1 MYRIL
6 VLLISLLVFGCQQNR
21 ERRPDVSQIS
31 IEVEVKRLEHDL
43 FGISSK
49 EDLYEFLNSNKV
61 LKEQFFYAD
70 QYPHDSIL
78 VNTLYNLINDPHIDT
93 LYQETQA
100 TFGDLSDLEA
110 QFAEAFRYIK
120 YYYPDFQVPEIQTI
134 VTGFGR
140 DMYISDS
147 VIIVGLDY
155 YIGKGATYRPIDIPQ
170 YILRRYEKEYI
181 VPSYVLLLSSKYNKI
196 NVEDHTMLADM
207 IFYGKAYYFASQIL
221 PDAPDSI
228 LIGYESTSIKDVNEN
243 QQIVWAHFVEN
254 ELLYE
259 TSHFVKKKYL
269 EERPKTLEIGNKAP
283 GRIGV
288 WLGWEIVKQYMR
300 NHPEER
306 LPDLMETKDAQQ
318 IFMKSR
324 YKPIL

>member
-1 MYRIL
+1 MHRNL
-6 VLLISLLVFGCQQNR
+6 VLFISLIIFGCQQNK
-21 ERRPDVSQIS
+21 EKRPDVSHIAV
-31 IEVEVKRLEHDL
+31 EVSVKRLEHDL
-43 FGISSK
+43 FSATSK
-49 EDLYEFLNSNKV
+49 EEVHDFLNANKI
-61 LKEQFFYAD
+61 LKQQFFYAD

-78 VNTLYNLINDPHIDT
+78 VNTLFDLINDPHIDT
-93 LYQETQA
+93 LYRETQA
-100 TFGDLSDLEA
+100 AFGDLSDLQA

-120 YYYPDFQVPEIQTI
+120 YYYPDFQAPEIQTI

-155 YIGKGATYRPIDIPQ
+155 YIGKGATYRPIDLPQ

-196 NVEDHTMLADM
+196 NAEDHTMLADM
-207 IFYGKAYYFASQIL
+207 IFYGKAYYFASKVL
-221 PDAPDSI
+221 PDVPDSI
-228 LIGYESTSIKDVNEN
+228 LIGYESASLKDVHEN

-259 TSHFVKKKYL
+259 TSHFVKKKYMD
-269 EERPKTLEIGNKAP
+269 ERPKTLEIGNKAP

>member
-1 MYRIL
+1 
-6 VLLISLLVFGCQQNR
+6 
-21 ERRPDVSQIS
+21 
-31 IEVEVKRLEHDL
+31 
-43 FGISSK
+43 
-49 EDLYEFLNSNKV
+49 
-61 LKEQFFYAD
+61 
-70 QYPHDSIL
+70 
-78 VNTLYNLINDPHIDT
+78 
-93 LYQETQA
+93 
-100 TFGDLSDLEA
+100 
-110 QFAEAFRYIK
+110 
-120 YYYPDFQVPEIQTI
+120 
-134 VTGFGR
+134 
-140 DMYISDS
+140 
-147 VIIVGLDY
+147 
-155 YIGKGATYRPIDIPQ
+155 
-170 YILRRYEKEYI
+170 
-181 VPSYVLLLSSKYNKI
+181 
-196 NVEDHTMLADM
+196 MLADM